1 MKNKKK
7 SPMMFALCFAVIVI
21 LMFIANYRSTLVQEL
36 DAPNEGIEKLYTVGN
51 SLIAIS
57 DSDDVYIWDW
67 KELDSEPII
76 QTVPSEKLL
85 CLDSGKIII
94 APSNKPATVT
104 VTNLKQSNKNK
115 PFSFG
120 YNWLCKHLSVTRNGQ
135 WVALAF
141 IGKTGSSST
150 KRIRLAILGPGSEYP
165 KEVLTLNYQ
174 KDATVLNE
182 TVISEDGLFIAVAGM
197 KNNVGWVGIID
208 VEKKTMLWEK
218 QIETANDLTDVAFSP
233 NAEFVYAAG
242 EGTALYCFETISG
255 NEVQQ
260 FMTKDKSLAFN
271 EHRLTCLEVSPNGSI
286 VAAGVNPGNAIHFWD
301 TATGKHLGM
310 DSGCRGLNNLTF
322 SPDSSMY
329 VVAGRNYGGTFK
341 VRRVPGGAS
350 Q

>member
-1 MKNKKK
+1 M
-7 SPMMFALCFAVIVI
+7 SD
-21 LMFIANYRSTLVQEL
+21 IA
-36 DAPNEGIEKLYTVGN
+36 ANEGIEKLYTVGN

-182 TVISEDGLFIAVAGM
+182 TVISEIRPKLKVVDKNTQKLQCTEEKVEYLSQQNDIAV
-197 KNNVGWVGIID
+197 
-208 VEKKTMLWEK
+208 
-218 QIETANDLTDVAFSP
+218 Q
-233 NAEFVYAAG
+233 
-242 EGTALYCFETISG
+242 
-255 NEVQQ
+255 
-260 FMTKDKSLAFN
+260 
-271 EHRLTCLEVSPNGSI
+271 
-286 VAAGVNPGNAIHFWD
+286 
-301 TATGKHLGM
+301 
-310 DSGCRGLNNLTF
+310 
-322 SPDSSMY
+322 
-329 VVAGRNYGGTFK
+329 
-341 VRRVPGGAS
+341 
-350 Q
+350 